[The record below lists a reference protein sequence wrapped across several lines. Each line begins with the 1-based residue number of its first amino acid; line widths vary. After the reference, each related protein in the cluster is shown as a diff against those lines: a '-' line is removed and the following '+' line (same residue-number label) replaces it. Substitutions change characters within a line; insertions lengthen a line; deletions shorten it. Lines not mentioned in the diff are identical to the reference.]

1 MLYYITQAFLFSR
14 GSYYS
19 PRSPMVWQIVK
30 SSFIWKPAM
39 LTWTRKDSP
48 WAPWIWYHVFSLKLY
63 VNKDVLF
70 KYSASSSWNRCS
82 GFSLF
87 SSVNSFVLGDMLPKP
102 VVSCCA
108 DLWTAIKHF
117 LTFPNPRWLEGR
129 SVQTLTSR
137 LDCVGMCPTA
147 FHQFSFLFLGSTEV
161 FTAEQFCIY
170 WILCSNLHV
179 EIWPPSGTEKSIL
192 CAFIYLLLMFSCLCF
207 PFFVGYLSF
216 LFP

>member
-19 PRSPMVWQIVK
+19 PRSPMVWKIVK
-30 SSFIWKPAM
+30 SSLIWKPG
-39 LTWTRKDSP
+39 LGRTNCP

-63 VNKDVLF
+63 VNKGVLF
-70 KYSASSSWNRCS
+70 KYSASSSLNRCS

-87 SSVNSFVLGDMLPKP
+87 SSMNSFVLGDMLPKP

-108 DLWTAIKHF
+108 DLWISAEHF
-117 LTFPNPRWLEGR
+117 LAFPNPRLLEVR
-129 SVQTLTSR
+129 SVQTLTSC
-137 LDCVGMCPTA
+137 LDCVGTCSTA
-147 FHQFSFLFLGSTEV
+147 FHQFSFLSLGSTEV

-170 WILCSNLHV
+170 WILWNYLHV
-179 EIWPPSGTEKSIL
+179 EIWPPSGTENSIL
-192 CAFIYLLLMFSCLCF
+192 FSFISLLLMFLCLCF
-207 PFFVGYLSF
+207 PFVVGYLSF